1 MKCVSRKILQ
11 PLFKS
16 EILMGIV
23 RGGDAEYEESEPS
36 FEEKTAKW
44 AETLQSHLAEDPGAL
59 KLSGK
64 YISNEDVTIICNYQG
79 MEKVRILDLA
89 DNQISDDALPVLF
102 ESENL
107 AQIEELYLGINFL
120 IGQGLVDIAQSSQIK
135 LKNLKTLVIS
145 DNRLTD
151 ASVAELLRSENFPNL
166 ESLDVGWN
174 EVGNETAKTLGET
187 STFPGLK
194 KLEMERGYID
204 VEALKEMMQG
214 SLMDQL
220 QELDISANKLKD
232 EGVKVLASA
241 PKWKALKQFR
251 LSQNMFGDEGAKAL
265 GESASLAGLTH
276 LYIGRNYFGNEGAQA
291 IYESKTLT
299 ALKTLVLKEGV
310 EEDPGLVNYSRPELL
325 RPDDPNSI

>member
-1 MKCVSRKILQ
+1 
-11 PLFKS
+11 
-16 EILMGIV
+16 MGIE
-23 RGGDAEYEESEPS
+23 RGGNSEYEEHEPS

-44 AETLQSHLAEDPGAL
+44 EETLQPLLAQDPNAL

-64 YISNEDVTIICNYQG
+64 YIANDDVTIICNYHG
-79 MEKVRILDLA
+79 LEKVRILDLA

-120 IGQGLVDIAQSSQIK
+120 VGQGLTDVARSNQIK
-135 LKNLKTLVIS
+135 MKNLKTLVLS

-151 ASVAELLRSENFPNL
+151 SSVADFMQSENFPNL
-166 ESLDVGWN
+166 ESLDIGWN
-174 EVGNETAKTLGET
+174 EVGNETAKAIGET
-187 STFPGLK
+187 TSFPGLK

-204 VEALKEMMQG
+204 LEALKEMVAG
-214 SLMDQL
+214 SLLDQL
-220 QELDISANKLKD
+220 QELDFTANKLKD
-232 EGVKVLASA
+232 EGLKVLVSA
-241 PKWKALKQFR
+241 QKWKALKVLK

-265 GESASLAGLTH
+265 GESASLGGLTH
-276 LYIGRNYFGNEGAQA
+276 LYVGRNYFGAEGAKA

-299 ALKTLVLKEGV
+299 GLKTLVLKEGV
-310 EEDPGLVNYSRPELL
+310 ESDTGLVNYSRPELL